1 MTDIS
6 CLLAGLVRIAI
17 PIIALIIWRKKTGAK
32 IYPAIVALLVCFP
45 VFMLGG
51 AIRSGFS
58 YTVPFHYYLQQALL
72 FGILEEGSKFLVL
85 KFVLKSCDSRK
96 DAVSYGIGHSAYE
109 AFGGGIA
116 CLLLIGESNV
126 SPDIFFFNLL
136 TAIGGIL
143 FSVALT
149 IIIFYGIKNNKSLFT
164 LPLAILFH
172 ALGNITA
179 ELLIINFVLT
189 IIFCI
194 LAFYFWRKI
203 FNPFEDE

>member
-72 FGILEEGSKFLVL
+72 FGILEEGSKFLIL

-126 SPDIFFFNLL
+126 SPDIFFFNL
-136 TAIGGIL
+136 
-143 FSVALT
+143 S
-149 IIIFYGIKNNKSLFT
+149 NNSFGVIVGCGVV
-164 LPLAILFH
+164 LAIATF
-172 ALGNITA
+172 
-179 ELLIINFVLT
+179 INLNS
-189 IIFCI
+189 IS
-194 LAFYFWRKI
+194 KG
-203 FNPFEDE
+203 

>member
-116 CLLLIGESNV
+116 CLLLIGSTV
-126 SPDIFFFNLL
+126 S
-136 TAIGGIL
+136 AQAGAKRWVRAWK
-143 FSVALT
+143 FSAEGT
-149 IIIFYGIKNNKSLFT
+149 ENHSFA
-164 LPLAILFH
+164 LPLIATMRL
-172 ALGNITA
+172 ARETA
-179 ELLIINFVLT
+179 SAT
-189 IIFCI
+189 
-194 LAFYFWRKI
+194 
-203 FNPFEDE
+203 